1 MKLKQIVLFMIGA
14 VVFAQLP
21 ASAKTLTL
29 DQRQT
34 QQMKDINAAQKSG
47 QVTAKEAEKL
57 RKGLSKVARTKAKL
71 KAKENGKLSPEDTA
85 KLHSNLDK
93 VSGDIAATKQ
103 AKTSKPSK

>member
-57 RKGLSKVARTKAKL
+57 R
-71 KAKENGKLSPEDTA
+71 
-85 KLHSNLDK
+85 
-93 VSGDIAATKQ
+93 
-103 AKTSKPSK
+103 